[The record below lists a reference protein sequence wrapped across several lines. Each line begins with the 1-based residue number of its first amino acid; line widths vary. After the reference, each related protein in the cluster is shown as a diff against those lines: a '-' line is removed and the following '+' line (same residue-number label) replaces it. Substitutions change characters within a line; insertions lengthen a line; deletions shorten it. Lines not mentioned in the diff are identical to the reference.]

1 MLLTFFML
9 GFSAQQIMIMDNHN
23 VPLNTFIN
31 NQNFT
36 DANNLT
42 DLLGNDEATEEVTQ
56 VKLSPYVDMH
66 MSSVK
71 NCSLQKATLVSL
83 V

>member
-1 MLLTFFML
+1 MLC
-9 GFSAQQIMIMDNHN
+9 FSAQQIMIMDNHN
-23 VPLNTFIN
+23 VTINTFIN

-56 VKLSPYVDMH
+56 VKLSPMWTC